1 MKLVKIKVN
10 NVVILS
16 VLSIFILF
24 LLQGCG
30 KSDVDGTYI
39 GNEDRETLITVTIN
53 GDNLTAKFEYP
64 DVSWTG
70 VKIKS
75 KKVKGTIDKK
85 TNEVIWDSGDIDGF
99 IAGEISSIEFD
110 KDSIDLDSTVLYK
123 TGTADAK
130 EIVESI
136 KEEWNDN

>member
-1 MKLVKIKVN
+1 MKIKVN
-10 NVVILS
+10 NVIILS
-16 VLSIFILF
+16 VFSILVLF

-30 KSDVDGTYI
+30 KSDIDGTYI
-39 GNEDRETLITVTIN
+39 GSENRETLITATIS

-70 VKIKS
+70 IKIKS
-75 KKVKGTIDKK
+75 KKVKGTINKK
-85 TNEVIWDSGDIDGF
+85 SNEVIWDSGDIDGF
-99 IAGEISSIEFD
+99 IAGEISSIEFS
-110 KDSIDLDSTVLYK
+110 KDSIDLDNSILYK

-136 KEEWNDN
+136 KEEWDNN